1 MRPGWIVSLVG
12 HIGAVLMTLLVW
24 ETNPPVTPFSG
35 AVVPVEI
42 VAVAPTSNVRA
53 LSASQ
58 EEPTPMPAQSAP
70 EPTPTPEPAPP
81 PPRTQPQ
88 HHDDFDLSAVAAGLR
103 DLQRHATQERT
114 NGAHAPRSQQG
125 VGQATADVVS
135 LQDRV
140 RALMEREMHRCW
152 RMPAD
157 LPNPERLVVTV
168 QFDLDRNG
176 HLRGQPRVVS
186 PQNHTFDAPMRT
198 AAEYALRAVREC
210 DPYPFPDDPIVGSHF
225 EIWSQLEHTFRPGD
239 Q

>member
-24 ETNPPVTPFSG
+24 EANPQVIRTQG

-42 VAVAPTSNVRA
+42 VAVAPQSNVQA

-58 EEPTPMPAQSAP
+58 EEPTPAPAQATP
-70 EPTPTPEPAPP
+70 EPQPTPEPAPP
-81 PPRTQPQ
+81 PPHTQPQ

-103 DLQRHATQERT
+103 DLQRHATQQRA
-114 NGAHAPRSQQG
+114 NGAHADRSQQG
-125 VGQATADVVS
+125 VGPATADVVS

-152 RMPAD
+152 RGPAD
-157 LPNPERLVVTV
+157 LPDPERLVVTV

-176 HLRGQPRVVS
+176 HLRGQPRVTS
-186 PQNHTFDAPMRT
+186 PQNYTFDPEMRT
-198 AAEYALRAVREC
+198 AVEYALRAIRAC
-210 DPYPFPDDPIVGSHF
+210 DPYPFPDDPIVGSHY
-225 EIWSQLEHTFRPGD
+225 EIWGQLEHTFRVTD